1 MTTVMIDRDDVNIS
15 LREKKK
21 TETKNK
27 IFEVAGRLFKEKG
40 FESTTVD
47 EITTKARIGKGT
59 FFNYFPTKEA
69 LIMDFAKQK
78 EELVYDLVLKE
89 LKTNTSVREKIKN
102 VLVLVAK
109 SNEKDKELTKL
120 FVFEHMRRYG
130 YDERKSTG
138 LNVLLCDLLEK
149 GIGTKEVKK
158 SIDIKKA
165 AGNITGVYFAS
176 LMEWLWS
183 QSDYS
188 FSEDISIKIDMIFDG
203 IGS

>member
-1 MTTVMIDRDDVNIS
+1 MS
-15 LREKKK
+15 LRDKKK
-21 TETKNK
+21 IETKNN
-27 IFEVAGRLFKEKG
+27 IFEAAGRLFKEKG
-40 FESTTVD
+40 YVNTTVD
-47 EITTKARIGKGT
+47 EITREAGIGKGT
-59 FFNYFPTKEA
+59 FFNYYPTKEA
-69 LIMDFAKQK
+69 LLMDFVKQK

-89 LKTNTSVREKIKN
+89 LKKNTSVREKIKN

-109 SNEKDKELTKL
+109 SNERDKELTKL

-138 LNVLLCDLLEK
+138 LNILICDLLEK

-158 SIDIKKA
+158 STDIKKA

-176 LMEWLWS
+176 LLEWLWS

-203 IGS
+203 IGR